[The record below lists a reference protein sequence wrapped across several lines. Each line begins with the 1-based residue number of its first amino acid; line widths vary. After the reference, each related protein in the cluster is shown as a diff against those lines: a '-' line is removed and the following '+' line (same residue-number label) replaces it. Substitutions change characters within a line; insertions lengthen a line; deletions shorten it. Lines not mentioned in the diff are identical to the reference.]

1 MIRCDAHMHTR
12 FSEDSDASVH
22 SMLDA
27 AIERGMEAVCI
38 TDHLDKDFPQTPDF
52 PAGAFLFDLGKLF
65 SEADTVKRQNI
76 RRNWKSESV

>member
-27 AIERGMEAVCI
+27 AIERGMEQSVLQI
-38 TDHLDKDFPQTPDF
+38 IWIKISRRLRIF
-52 PAGAFLFDLGKLF
+52 
-65 SEADTVKRQNI
+65 RQEHFCLI
-76 RRNWKSESV
+76 WETIFRG

>member
-38 TDHLDKDFPQTPDF
+38 TDHLDKDFRRLRIF
-52 PAGAFLFDLGKLF
+52 
-65 SEADTVKRQNI
+65 RQEHFCLI
-76 RRNWKSESV
+76 WETIFRG

>member
-38 TDHLDKDFPQTPDF
+38 TDHLDKISHRLRIF
-52 PAGAFLFDLGKLF
+52 
-65 SEADTVKRQNI
+65 RQEHFCLI
-76 RRNWKSESV
+76 WETIFRG